1 MKSILRIYI
10 PFFPIIITTGG
21 LIILQAMLQLELP
34 KFMAQIINEGIVKQ
48 NQSVIYETGILM
60 LLLSF
65 LVATIAITV
74 SFLASNISA
83 KGAARLRASIFS
95 KVSSFDSGE
104 MELFTTASLIT
115 RATNDV
121 LQVQNASLM
130 ILRMGFFAPAM
141 GIGALIMAI
150 RTSHDLTWTIVITLV
165 SLLFFVFLSVALSMP
180 KFRMLQKLMDRINL
194 IISERLKGMLV
205 IRAFLREKREEERF
219 EEANKALMNANLFVN
234 RLMSLMMPVMSL
246 IMSYG
251 SVLIVYAGSKLIDV
265 NKLAVGD
272 MMAFIQYATHVVM
285 SFLFLTMFFI
295 MLPRAM
301 VSAQRI
307 NEVLKMDLMITDLP
321 EPEQNHLPLD
331 TKGEVRFEKVSFRYP
346 DAEENVLSNISF
358 KASPNTFT
366 AIVGGTGSG
375 KSTLVNL
382 LPRFHDLT
390 GGKILID
397 GVDIKTLSRNNLRDL
412 ISFVPQKNL
421 LMKGTVLSN
430 VTYTATSI
438 DSHKLEEAITI
449 SQSKEFVDQKAEGVE
464 SPINQGGTNV
474 SGGQRQRLSIAR
486 ALYKDAPIYIFDD
499 SFSALDFQTEAALR
513 EAFIKAKKG
522 KTVFVVAQRISTVK
536 NANQII
542 VLDEGKISGIG
553 THKEL
558 LKTCSV
564 YRELVS
570 SQLEGEG
577 GEADGRS

>member
-219 EEANKALMNANLFVN
+219 EEANKALMNTNLFVN

-331 TKGEVRFEKVSFRYP
+331 TKGEVRFEKASFRYP

>member
-1 MKSILRIYI
+1 M
-10 PFFPIIITTGG
+10 
-21 LIILQAMLQLELP
+21 
-34 KFMAQIINEGIVKQ
+34 
-48 NQSVIYETGILM
+48 
-60 LLLSF
+60 
-65 LVATIAITV
+65 
-74 SFLASNISA
+74 
-83 KGAARLRASIFS
+83 
-95 KVSSFDSGE
+95 
-104 MELFTTASLIT
+104 
-115 RATNDV
+115 
-121 LQVQNASLM
+121 
-130 ILRMGFFAPAM
+130 
-141 GIGALIMAI
+141 
-150 RTSHDLTWTIVITLV
+150 
-165 SLLFFVFLSVALSMP
+165 
-180 KFRMLQKLMDRINL
+180 
-194 IISERLKGMLV
+194 
-205 IRAFLREKREEERF
+205 
-219 EEANKALMNANLFVN
+219 
-234 RLMSLMMPVMSL
+234 
-246 IMSYG
+246 
-251 SVLIVYAGSKLIDV
+251 
-265 NKLAVGD
+265 
-272 MMAFIQYATHVVM
+272 
-285 SFLFLTMFFI
+285 
-295 MLPRAM
+295 
-301 VSAQRI
+301 
-307 NEVLKMDLMITDLP
+307 
-321 EPEQNHLPLD
+321 
-331 TKGEVRFEKVSFRYP
+331 
-346 DAEENVLSNISF
+346 
-358 KASPNTFT
+358 
-366 AIVGGTGSG
+366 
-375 KSTLVNL
+375 
-382 LPRFHDLT
+382 
-390 GGKILID
+390 ID

>member
-1 MKSILRIYI
+1 
-10 PFFPIIITTGG
+10 
-21 LIILQAMLQLELP
+21 
-34 KFMAQIINEGIVKQ
+34 MAQIINEGIVKQ

-219 EEANKALMNANLFVN
+219 EEANKALMNTNLFVN

-331 TKGEVRFEKVSFRYP
+331 TKGEVRFEKASFRYP

>member
-219 EEANKALMNANLFVN
+219 EEANKALMNTNLFVN

-331 TKGEVRFEKVSFRYP
+331 TKGEVRFEKASFRYP

-397 GVDIKTLSRNNLRDL
+397 GVDIKTLSRNYLRDL

>member
-1 MKSILRIYI
+1 
-10 PFFPIIITTGG
+10 
-21 LIILQAMLQLELP
+21 
-34 KFMAQIINEGIVKQ
+34 
-48 NQSVIYETGILM
+48 
-60 LLLSF
+60 
-65 LVATIAITV
+65 
-74 SFLASNISA
+74 
-83 KGAARLRASIFS
+83 
-95 KVSSFDSGE
+95 

-331 TKGEVRFEKVSFRYP
+331 TKGEVRFEKASFRYP

>member
-1 MKSILRIYI
+1 
-10 PFFPIIITTGG
+10 
-21 LIILQAMLQLELP
+21 
-34 KFMAQIINEGIVKQ
+34 
-48 NQSVIYETGILM
+48 
-60 LLLSF
+60 
-65 LVATIAITV
+65 
-74 SFLASNISA
+74 
-83 KGAARLRASIFS
+83 
-95 KVSSFDSGE
+95 
-104 MELFTTASLIT
+104 
-115 RATNDV
+115 
-121 LQVQNASLM
+121 
-130 ILRMGFFAPAM
+130 
-141 GIGALIMAI
+141 
-150 RTSHDLTWTIVITLV
+150 
-165 SLLFFVFLSVALSMP
+165 
-180 KFRMLQKLMDRINL
+180 
-194 IISERLKGMLV
+194 
-205 IRAFLREKREEERF
+205 
-219 EEANKALMNANLFVN
+219 
-234 RLMSLMMPVMSL
+234 
-246 IMSYG
+246 
-251 SVLIVYAGSKLIDV
+251 
-265 NKLAVGD
+265 
-272 MMAFIQYATHVVM
+272 VVM

-331 TKGEVRFEKVSFRYP
+331 TKGEVRFEKASFRYP

-397 GVDIKTLSRNNLRDL
+397 GVDIQTLSRNNLRDL

-513 EAFIKAKKG
+513 EAFTKAKKG